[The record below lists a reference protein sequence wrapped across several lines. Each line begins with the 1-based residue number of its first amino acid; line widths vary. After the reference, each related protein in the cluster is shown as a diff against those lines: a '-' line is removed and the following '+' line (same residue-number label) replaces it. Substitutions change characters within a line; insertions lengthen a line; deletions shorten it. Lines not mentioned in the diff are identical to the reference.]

1 MLNFLQYIKEEFL
14 LEERKVN
21 PANEEHVVAHAWNH
35 LVGNGIVKHGEDNTE
50 AINSEIEK
58 AKKNKNHPLHV
69 SKAAGVSGMFR
80 GGKVDADS
88 YHRELENAGRTINTW
103 AQHPKLKKAIKK
115 GHTASVLGSARGEL
129 SDTWQK
135 HGATGSATK
144 TSKAD
149 LVIKDPKGKAE
160 EGINLSLKKTGGS
173 QLVAAQSKENM
184 ALHDHAARTMIAEH
198 HSHLSQKEQDAIH
211 GEIMSHASYLSGV
224 MRKMKGRPKAEQ
236 DEMVKSANKKI
247 KAFHGRYPHLN
258 FHLRKEAA
266 TGMGKFGGSGHSA
279 HYFGKIATGKGEA
292 SINHHEDEE
301 MHNVYNG
308 PLPRMSIGAHP
319 RINSKGKPATQRE
332 GRLRM
337 DVPAEKKGKK

>member
-1 MLNFLQYIKEEFL
+1 MLNFLNFL
-14 LEERKVN
+14 TEERTVN
-21 PANEEHVVAHAWNH
+21 PANEEHVLAHAWNH
-35 LVGNGIVKHGEDNTE
+35 LVGKGIIKHGEDNTE

-69 SKAAGVSGMFR
+69 SKAAEVSGMFR

-88 YHRELENAGRTINTW
+88 YHRELQNAGRTINAW
-103 AQHPKLKKAIKK
+103 SKHKKLKKAIQK
-115 GHTASVLGSARGEL
+115 GHTATVLGAARGEL
-129 SDTWQK
+129 SDTWNK

-149 LVIKDPKGKAE
+149 LVIRDPKGKVE

-184 ALHDHAARTMIAEH
+184 ALHDHAARTMIAQH
-198 HSHLSQKEQDAIH
+198 YSHLSQKEQDDIH
-211 GEIMSHASYLSGV
+211 AEVMSHASHLSGV

-247 KAFHGRYPHLN
+247 KKFHGKYPHLN

-279 HYFGKIATGKGEA
+279 HYFGKIATDKGEA

-301 MHNVYNG
+301 MHGVYNG

-319 RINSKGKPATQRE
+319 RINSKGKPAAQRE

-337 DVPAEKKGKK
+337 DVPAERKGKK